1 MTTYTEYLK
10 LDSILNSQQ
19 PLSIIKGKPAHD
31 EMLFIITHQAYE
43 LWFKQILFELH
54 NINSIL
60 SADYLPERKLPTI
73 TRGTRRVIKI
83 FKLINQQ
90 IDILETMTPM
100 DFLDFRGFLG
110 TSSGFQSMQFRE
122 IEVLLGREFTPNE
135 GVFSSISK
143 DENLRFLNFA
153 NKKSLLSNINKWLEN
168 LPFMEYE
175 DFNFWAEYKRITER
189 MINNKLHGK
198 YGYADLI
205 NNLHQQQQI
214 ASAGIAFKNLLDH
227 DSNNENW
234 PHRISKKAML
244 SALFISLYRHEPVLY
259 LPFVLLNSLIDIDEQ
274 ITIWRQRHLMMV
286 QRMMGNKM
294 GTGGS
299 SGHAY
304 LYSTIDKGR
313 VFNDLYQLSNFVI
326 PQSELP
332 ELPKDLQKNL
342 DFAIA

>member
-1 MTTYTEYLK
+1 MTTYSEYLK
-10 LDSILNSQQ
+10 LDKILTAQQ
-19 PLSIIKGKPAHD
+19 PLSKIKGKPAHD

-54 NINSIL
+54 NINHVL
-60 SADYLPERKLPTI
+60 SANYLPERNLPLI
-73 TRGTRRVIKI
+73 TRATRRVIKI
-83 FKLINQQ
+83 FKLVNQQ

-110 TSSGFQSMQFRE
+110 TSSGFQSLQFRE

-135 GVFSSISK
+135 GVFSSITK
-143 DENLRFLNFA
+143 YENTRFLGFA
-153 NKKSLLSNINKWLEN
+153 NNKSLLANINKWLEN

-175 DFNFWAEYKRITER
+175 DFNFWSEYKRITEI
-189 MINNKLHGK
+189 MITNKLTGK
-198 YGYADLI
+198 YGYADLV
-205 NNLHQQQQI
+205 NNKHQQEQI
-214 ASAGIAFKNLLDH
+214 ISAGRAFKNLLDQ
-227 DSNNENW
+227 DANNQAW
-234 PHRISKKAML
+234 PHKITKKAML

-259 LPFVLLNSLIDIDEQ
+259 LPFVLLNSLLDIDEQ
-274 ITIWRQRHLMMV
+274 LTIWRQRHLMMV

-304 LYSTIDKGR
+304 LYSTLEKGR
-313 VFNDLYQLSNFVI
+313 IFNDLYQLSNFVI

-332 ELPKDLQKNL
+332 ALPEELQRNL
-342 DFAIA
+342 DFAVC